1 VSRTAVHH
9 MLLKMAPDGTVKPYL
24 AQSMETPDN
33 GLTWRMGL
41 RPGVQFSD
49 GTPVDADAVIV
60 NT

>member
-1 VSRTAVHH
+1 